1 MTYDG
6 DAHTPTRRH
15 AHADTTPRPAAMNTA
30 TLAAPTPPRASPF
43 DDPMSTRQILFSF
56 RGRVPRKVFWLYGV
70 LGPMLVSVMAEMLLG
85 IVGVSERRAEVLTM
99 ALLVWPCAAVSVK
112 RWHDRDR
119 SGAWVLI
126 YLIPVIG
133 VLWTLVVNGLRR
145 GSAGTNRFGAD
156 LTGQF

>member
-1 MTYDG
+1 
-6 DAHTPTRRH
+6 
-15 AHADTTPRPAAMNTA
+15 MNTA
-30 TLAAPTPPRASPF
+30 TLAAPTPPHPSPF